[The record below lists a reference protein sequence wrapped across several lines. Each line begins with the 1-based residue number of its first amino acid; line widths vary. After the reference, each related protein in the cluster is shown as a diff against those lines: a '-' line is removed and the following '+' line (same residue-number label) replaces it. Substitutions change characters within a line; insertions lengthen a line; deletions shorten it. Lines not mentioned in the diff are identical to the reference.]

1 MATCALIIGCPASPS
16 GTVDPPPPIIERFEM
31 PELPREYP
39 LYESDEIGRLSVAV
53 ASLNIELG
61 EAEAEIKRLS
71 DVIETLEIELTEA
84 QAPVKAKESVN
95 ISTYEAKKPSVF
107 EVTAY
112 TARCEGCSGITKTG
126 YDVRDTIYYEGKRV
140 IAVDPSVIP
149 LHSAVR
155 ITTSGGDSFEAVA
168 LDIGSAIKGNR
179 IDILYATKDE
189 ARKFGRQ
196 TLEVEILQ

>member
-1 MATCALIIGCPASPS
+1 MATCALIIGCPAYPS
-16 GTVDPPPPIIERFEM
+16 GTVDDPPPLIERFEA

-39 LYESDEIGRLSVAV
+39 LYESDEIGRLSAEVV
-53 ASLNIELG
+53 SLSNELG
-61 EAEAEIKRLS
+61 EAEAEIERL
-71 DVIETLEIELTEA
+71 VN
-84 QAPVKAKESVN
+84 VKESLESDLSEAHAPAKVKETAKIN
-95 ISTYEAKKPSVF
+95 TYEA
-107 EVTAY
+107 TAY

-126 YDVRDTIYYEGKRV
+126 YDVRNTIYYEGKRV

-155 ITTSGGDSFEAVA
+155 ITTAGGDSFEAVA
-168 LDIGSAIKGNR
+168 LDTGSAIKGNR

>member
-1 MATCALIIGCPASPS
+1 
-16 GTVDPPPPIIERFEM
+16 VE
-31 PELPREYP
+31 
-39 LYESDEIGRLSVAV
+39 V

-61 EAEAEIKRLS
+61 EAEAEIERLT

-84 QAPVKAKESVN
+84 KAPVKAKESAN
-95 ISTYEAKKPSVF
+95 IYTYEA
-107 EVTAY
+107 TAY

-155 ITTSGGDSFEAVA
+155 ITTSDGDSFEAVA

-179 IDILYATKDE
+179 IDVLYATKDE

-196 TLEVEILQ
+196 AIEVEILR

>member
-1 MATCALIIGCPASPS
+1 MATCALIIGCPAEV
-16 GTVDPPPPIIERFEM
+16 GEPPPPIIERFEA

-39 LYESDEIGRLSVAV
+39 LYESDEIGRLSVEV

-61 EAEAEIKRLS
+61 EAEAEIERLTN
-71 DVIETLEIELTEA
+71 VIETLEIELSEA
-84 QAPVKAKESVN
+84 KALVKAKESAN
-95 ISTYEAKKPSVF
+95 IYTYEA
-107 EVTAY
+107 TAY
-112 TARCEGCSGITKTG
+112 TASCEGCSGITKTG

-179 IDILYATKDE
+179 IDVLYATKEE

-196 TLEVEILQ
+196 AIEVEILN

>member
-1 MATCALIIGCPASPS
+1 MATCALIIGCPAEV
-16 GTVDPPPPIIERFEM
+16 GEPPPPIIERFES

-39 LYESDEIGRLSVAV
+39 LYESDEIGRLSVKV
-53 ASLNIELG
+53 ASLNNELG
-61 EAEAEIKRLS
+61 EAEAEIERLA
-71 DVIETLEIELTEA
+71 DVIETLEIELSEA
-84 QAPVKAKESVN
+84 KAPVKAKESAS
-95 ISTYEAKKPSVF
+95 ISTSTF

-126 YDVRDTIYYEGKRV
+126 YDVRNTIYYEGKRV

-155 ITTSGGDSFEAVA
+155 ITTAGGDSFEAVA

>member
-1 MATCALIIGCPASPS
+1 MATCALIIGCPAEA
-16 GTVDPPPPIIERFEM
+16 GDPPPPLIERFEL
-31 PELPREYP
+31 PEPPREYP
-39 LYESDEIGRLSVAV
+39 LYESDEIGRLSAEV

-61 EAEAEIKRLS
+61 EAEAEIERLA
-71 DVIETLEIELTEA
+71 DVIETLEIELSEA
-84 QAPVKAKESVN
+84 RAPVKVKESAN
-95 ISTYEAKKPSVF
+95 ISTYEA
-107 EVTAY
+107 TAY

-126 YDVRDTIYYEGKRV
+126 YDVRDTIYYEGKRI
-140 IAVDPSVIP
+140 IAVDPDLIP
-149 LHSAVR
+149 LHSTVR
-155 ITTSGGDSFEAVA
+155 ITTLGGESFEAVA

>member
-1 MATCALIIGCPASPS
+1 MK
-16 GTVDPPPPIIERFEM
+16 
-31 PELPREYP
+31 
-39 LYESDEIGRLSVAV
+39 V
-53 ASLNIELG
+53 ASLNNELG
-61 EAEAEIKRLS
+61 EAEAEIERLA
-71 DVIETLEIELTEA
+71 DIIETLEIELSEA
-84 QAPVKAKESVN
+84 KAPVKAKESAN
-95 ISTYEAKKPSVF
+95 ISTYEA
-107 EVTAY
+107 TAY

-155 ITTSGGDSFEAVA
+155 ITTAGGDSFEAVA

-179 IDILYATKDE
+179 IDVLYATKEE

-196 TLEVEILQ
+196 AIEVEILN